1 MKTCWHY
8 DLMYTGGIEQ
18 SLASLLEL
26 FNNPNMYV
34 AHRKQY
40 LTNEAICKRIE
51 KTSKLIDTN
60 EIIEINPDIW
70 ILSGVIF
77 DYADIFKRSML
88 EDQRKYNN
96 LVIKVA
102 ILLSIPVVP
111 TLDEV
116 IEKYGG
122 IRFKPDIQRMAEK
135 YKVGIVCSFS

>member
-1 MKTCWHY
+1 MCIKRR
-8 DLMYTGGIEQ
+8 
-18 SLASLLEL
+18 SLHI
-26 FNNPNMYV
+26 P
-34 AHRKQY
+34 
-40 LTNEAICKRIE
+40 
-51 KTSKLIDTN
+51 
-60 EIIEINPDIW
+60 
-70 ILSGVIF
+70 F

-88 EDQRKYNN
+88 EDQRKYKN

-116 IEKYGG
+116 IKKYGG